1 MAFCSN
7 CGQELADGA
16 KFCANCGKAV
26 TGEST
31 TSQRKTVYEGELH
44 KCPNCGE
51 LLEAFTTKC
60 PSCGYELRGAKNS
73 SSVREFAAKL
83 EAIEAGRE
91 QRKSNPIKNL
101 YFGQSLTKTDEQKIS
116 LIRSFAIPNTKE
128 DLYEFLILSVSN
140 IDVDS
145 YENDNQLRNDARK
158 AVSDAWKAKF
168 EQAYQK
174 AKLIF
179 ADDPKFTEIE
189 KLHSNTN
196 ASINKAKWKT
206 WKLVGIIWGIL
217 IVVLVIIF
225 TLTFTLT
232 SSAEKKEIQR
242 LENIEIKI
250 EAALEDGDYKL
261 ALMNA
266 DSLDFNG
273 ADSGLER
280 DWEIKRNYWI
290 DKVIEEASKNGVTLE
305 RPVDKAEE
313 SENNTNTTTE
323 NIKPVLAEGVVANS
337 NKYLQIK
344 EVGYTMVGDH
354 LTCIV
359 TITNPSSDTVVELPA
374 FRVTAYDENGKIL
387 GSEER
392 ILSVI
397 YPKQDFVD

>member
-1 MAFCSN
+1 M
-7 CGQELADGA
+7 
-16 KFCANCGKAV
+16 
-26 TGEST
+26 
-31 TSQRKTVYEGELH
+31 
-44 KCPNCGE
+44 
-51 LLEAFTTKC
+51 
-60 PSCGYELRGAKNS
+60 
-73 SSVREFAAKL
+73 
-83 EAIEAGRE
+83 
-91 QRKSNPIKNL
+91 
-101 YFGQSLTKTDEQKIS
+101 
-116 LIRSFAIPNTKE
+116 
-128 DLYEFLILSVSN
+128 SVSN

-290 DKVIEEASKNGVTLE
+290 DKVIEEASKMVLPS
-305 RPVDKAEE
+305 RDLLIKRKRAK
-313 SENNTNTTTE
+313 TTQILQPKISSPFLLRVLSQILI
-323 NIKPVLAEGVVANS
+323 NIFK
-337 NKYLQIK
+337 
-344 EVGYTMVGDH
+344 
-354 LTCIV
+354 
-359 TITNPSSDTVVELPA
+359 
-374 FRVTAYDENGKIL
+374 
-387 GSEER
+387 
-392 ILSVI
+392 
-397 YPKQDFVD
+397 